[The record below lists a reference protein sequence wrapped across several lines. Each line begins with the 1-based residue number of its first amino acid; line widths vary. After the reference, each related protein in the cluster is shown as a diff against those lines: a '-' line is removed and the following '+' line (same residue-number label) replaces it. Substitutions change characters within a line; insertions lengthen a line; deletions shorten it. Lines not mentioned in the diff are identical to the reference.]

1 MKGAW
6 VAPCLVFLTFCVLS
20 CLGGISSSDVGSKQ
34 AHDWLVY
41 RLWPGQGEG
50 DDSTRLML
58 NLSKALEP
66 KKPFTLDTFT
76 LCVWLKVQAYLSV
89 GTLLSYDL
97 PNELFDAIRFRVNPT
112 GNYLRIVYVEHKISI
127 PLSDSPFLPLD
138 WHTICLVKRQL
149 TLEVWVDGDAVHSV
163 NTTSSLPLTGILI
176 LGQDQDGLDEGYTKD
191 QSFLGEVTGLT
202 LWQEDLGAQA
212 LHAWGACDLP
222 DVLPLFPWNSVDWFV
237 YNYTGAISSHQDGPC
252 GGAKKRNKTAVFSL
266 RGLTREVAGTVN
278 EGEDLNFVLASDH
291 ASGVYFHGLQQF
303 HIKKHFNSSRWCL
316 GGAETNQVACVTSVI
331 PPIGRHDWIF
341 RDDDE
346 SQSSSI
352 PLSLSRCSYREF
364 PCSDGSCID
373 LDKLCNRVTDCHD
386 RSDEVGCATALL
398 PSDYL
403 EDILPAIPL
412 PLYAEIS
419 LLKLTTF
426 DILSMTF
433 LAHLEIKLSWSD
445 PQVTFAH
452 LLPGISKEVVTNSQK
467 NVWTPSVTVASST
480 QFHSEADSRLEVIA
494 IGPRKLTSEGY
505 HFDGLVNPLV
515 QTLTVSSTI
524 NCHFQLHWYPW
535 DTQNCHID
543 IKVANVGEDGLLVNK
558 SSRVSECPK
567 MLEEYYVEECRL
579 KHPDSRTNM
588 LSVQLKL
595 KRRYEHH
602 FFTKFLPTSLL
613 LILGYGTLLL
623 PIEYYNE
630 RGTMSLTTLLVFIS
644 LYTETSGSLPST
656 AYLKLIDVWF
666 VFSITF
672 LTLIICVHLATFTI
686 GPKVSHSNNPQT
698 DSNTKPPAGQN
709 TVFTIKP
716 KSAFTN
722 EPPIRYPPGPKTAFT
737 SNTGPLGIGPLDTHI
752 TGLQSRLHS
761 QWRSP
766 SYIVGSCPTCLP
778 TNTCTW
784 TSTTRAE
791 SLLKASRVILAA
803 TLILDGSPL
812 TSGNCN
818 PEEDKLWRWACG
830 EAVSSTTQQTKMV
843 CEGALRVTGLVLVV
857 VLVMVQLGAGQ
868 HAFVSTACTEGGCGS
883 GAAQSIST
891 DEYGVTTGECAYLN
905 AQGQSVKIKFRETPD
920 GQVEAASDQGLSQDP
935 RAELRACREAVKAVS
950 QNVQQDILHAQNQV
964 FRQQQRLQEDLF
976 RQQQAIFG
984 QQRFHFPP
992 VFGFPNRFPFNNFR

>member
-1 MKGAW
+1 MKGEW
-6 VAPCLVFLTFCVLS
+6 VAPCLVFFTFCVLS
-20 CLGGISSSDVGSKQ
+20 CLGGVSSSDVGSKQ
-34 AHDWLVY
+34 THDWVVY
-41 RLWPGQGEG
+41 KLWPGQGEG
-50 DDSTRLML
+50 DDTTRLML

-76 LCVWLKVQAYLSV
+76 LCVWFKVEAYLSV

-97 PNELFDAIRFRVNPT
+97 PNQLFDAIRFRVNPT

-138 WHTICLVKRQL
+138 WHTICLVKRKL

-163 NTTSSLPLTGILI
+163 NTTSPLPLTGILI

-202 LWQEDLGAQA
+202 LWQEDLGARA
-212 LHAWGACDLP
+212 LHDWGACDLP
-222 DVLPLFPWNSVDWFV
+222 DVLPLFSWNSVDWFV
-237 YNYTGAISSHQDGPC
+237 YNNTGAISSHQDGPC
-252 GGAKKRNKTAVFSL
+252 GAINGNKNNIFVFTDRRCPSDASVFLDKFDLDLCVLENDEDFKTLTRLLKNNISACQLQIRTGYGAWLGITYDDANDIVTDFNGKIIPYVNSKIISSQGKCQGYVLHSDSEFWFTCTTVNKICYAAKKRNKTAVFSL
-266 RGLTREVAGTVN
+266 RGLTRELAGTVN
-278 EGEDLNFVLASDH
+278 DGEDLNFVLASDH
-291 ASGVYFHGLQQF
+291 VSGVYFHGLQQF

-316 GGAETNQVACVTSVI
+316 GGSVMNQVACVSSVI

-341 RDDDE
+341 KDDDE
-346 SQSSSI
+346 SQPLSI
-352 PLSLSRCSYREF
+352 PLSLSRCSYKEF

-373 LDKLCNRVTDCHD
+373 LDKLCNRVTECHD

-467 NVWTPSVTVASST
+467 NVWTPSVTVGGST

-505 HFDGLVNPLV
+505 HYDGLVNPLV

-543 IKVANVGEDGLLVNK
+543 IKVSNVGEDGLLVNK
-558 SSRVSECPK
+558 SSRVIECPK
-567 MLEEYYVEECRL
+567 VLEEYHVEECRL

-686 GPKVSHSNNPQT
+686 EPKVSHSTNPQT
-698 DSNTKPPAGQN
+698 DSNTKPSSGQK
-709 TVFTIKP
+709 TLFTIKP
-716 KSAFTN
+716 KTAFTN

-737 SNTGPLGIGPLDTHI
+737 SNTGPLGTGPLDTHI
-752 TGLQSRLHS
+752 KGLQSRLRSH
-761 QWRSP
+761 WRSP

-784 TSTTRAE
+784 TSATRAE
-791 SLLKASRVILAA
+791 SLLKASRVVLAA
-803 TLILDGSPL
+803 TLILFVIIYI
-812 TSGNCN
+812 
-818 PEEDKLWRWACG
+818 LWIF
-830 EAVSSTTQQTKMV
+830 SS
-843 CEGALRVTGLVLVV
+843 
-857 VLVMVQLGAGQ
+857 
-868 HAFVSTACTEGGCGS
+868 
-883 GAAQSIST
+883 
-891 DEYGVTTGECAYLN
+891 Y
-905 AQGQSVKIKFRETPD
+905 
-920 GQVEAASDQGLSQDP
+920 
-935 RAELRACREAVKAVS
+935 
-950 QNVQQDILHAQNQV
+950 
-964 FRQQQRLQEDLF
+964 
-976 RQQQAIFG
+976 
-984 QQRFHFPP
+984 
-992 VFGFPNRFPFNNFR
+992 